1 MEVNSAHPKQNVLVN
16 PVSLSGQKKTA
27 RPADSEADK
36 NDPLT
41 GDAVLLSKE
50 SLKLSQSPALQGG
63 VNPPPIENG
72 DQAQKAADHVVAD
85 IKNNPGRAQ
94 LAYGNYVQFNLKSL
108 LG

>member
-1 MEVNSAHPKQNVLVN
+1 MEVNTAHPKQNVLVN

-27 RPADSEADK
+27 RPESEADK
-36 NDPLT
+36 SEPVTD
-41 GDAVLLSKE
+41 DAVLLSKE
-50 SLKLSQSPALQGG
+50 SLKLSQSSALQGG

-72 DQAQKAADHVVAD
+72 DQAQKAADHVAAD